1 MTPRPGLCTLAG
13 STAKLPEEPLDNR
26 RTRADRD
33 VDTLLRGLDRDLAIL
48 EAEAGGAVEVV
59 ARALRFRVAAARA
72 RFARSRRRTVE
83 RVLPGSRA
91 PSGVI
96 LRIRRDAGEATGAR
110 AE

>member
-1 MTPRPGLCTLAG
+1 M
-13 STAKLPEEPLDNR
+13 DNG
-26 RTRADRD
+26 RTRRDRD

-59 ARALRFRVAAARA
+59 ARALRARVGA
-72 RFARSRRRTVE
+72 FRSRWARRRRPVE

-96 LRIRRDAGEATGAR
+96 YRVRAGAGA
-110 AE
+110 E